1 MLTGTA
7 RVFASQVQ
15 PSHLSDRPLIKHIVW
30 HCLLQACPPPIH
42 LQMQGSDPKQKERGQ
57 DEILYLQQ
65 ITQEMVLA
73 SDDLVVEL
81 QTGR

>member
-1 MLTGTA
+1 
-7 RVFASQVQ
+7 
-15 PSHLSDRPLIKHIVW
+15 
-30 HCLLQACPPPIH
+30 
-42 LQMQGSDPKQKERGQ
+42 MQGSDPKQKERGQ

-81 QTGR
+81 QTGRWILGEDNIRGG